1 MSVAAE
7 VMEAVVLMAV
17 ADLLVQ
23 VMQALVEE
31 HHMFISTLLY

>member
-17 ADLLVQ
+17 ADLQ
-23 VMQALVEE
+23 VTATQVLVEE
-31 HHMFISTLLY
+31 QHMFILALLY

>member
-17 ADLLVQ
+17 ADLQ
-23 VMQALVEE
+23 VTAAQVLVEE
-31 HHMFISTLLY
+31 QHMFILTLLY